1 MKILVVYDAP
11 FGTTRSVAEAIAG
24 SLDEFHA
31 VPVPIDDFKA
41 GMLAAGDLLVVGS
54 TANATRS
61 TPKTTALL
69 KALGGGRLK
78 GVRAAAFDTRVR
90 LFIHVN
96 AAKKMTASLRAGR
109 ADIVSEPLPFYVKAG
124 YVKAGEG
131 LLCSG
136 EIKKAEAWARTLF
149 TTLKS

>member
-1 MKILVVYDAP
+1 MVYDSP

-24 SLDEFHA
+24 ALVEFQA
-31 VPVPIDDFKA
+31 VPVPVDDFNP
-41 GMLAAGDLLVVGS
+41 GMLATGDLLVVGS

-61 TPKTTALL
+61 TPKATALL
-69 KALGGGRLK
+69 GAFGGGCLK

-96 AAKKMTASLRAGR
+96 AAKKMTASLRAGG

-124 YVKAGEG
+124 YVKTGEG
-131 LLCSG
+131 PLCSG

-149 TTLKS
+149 TTARS

>member
-1 MKILVVYDAP
+1 MKILVVYDSP

-24 SLDEFHA
+24 SLDEFQA
-31 VPVPIDDFKA
+31 VAVPIDDFKA
-41 GMLAAGDLLVVGS
+41 GMLAAGDLLIIGS

-69 KALGGGRLK
+69 GALSGVRLK
-78 GVRAAAFDTRVR
+78 GIRAAAFDTRVR
-90 LFIHVN
+90 RFIHVN
-96 AAKKMTASLRAGR
+96 AAKKMTASLRAGG
-109 ADIVSEPLPFYVKAG
+109 ADIVSEPLPFYVKAR